1 MILKCADYLATL
13 SYTDDQGFDEE
24 LVTPYKSIPFVDD
37 GNAEFSISG
46 TAEVGETLTIAEDKA
61 DPDGTGELTYQWQ
74 SSTDNKTW
82 DDIST
87 ESTYS
92 VQADDEGKSIRSIIS
107 YKDNQGFD
115 EEIETNEIYLSS
127 IAPIIMGLSGIA
139 GDEKSELT
147 LSENTKFVG
156 TFSANETVTWSIN
169 EGGDDM
175 TQMLI
180 MTEHIRNIYK
190 DRTDSLIRGVNKIL
204 DRCALDGIVYT
215 HYLLDKGKISRTT
228 YDACELIYKKLR
240 NEYDVIFYTS
250 PDDVELVDDGERSID
265 KHFREDIIGLFD
277 MYLQYGIIE
286 KGPRVILLE
295 GTVEERLETIKSTLD
310 KLNID
315 IKI

>member
-1 MILKCADYLATL
+1 MIFSFTGAQSTGKTTLLEHLKCKNLGNHSFEFIPEVTR
-13 SYTDDQGFDEE
+13 
-24 LVTPYKSIPFVDD
+24 LVRREY
-37 GNAEFSISG
+37 
-46 TAEVGETLTIAEDKA
+46 EV
-61 DPDGTGELTYQWQ
+61 P
-74 SSTDNKTW
+74 
-82 DDIST
+82 
-87 ESTYS
+87 
-92 VQADDEGKSIRSIIS
+92 
-107 YKDNQGFD
+107 
-115 EEIETNEIYLSS
+115 
-127 IAPIIMGLSGIA
+127 
-139 GDEKSELT
+139 
-147 LSENTKFVG
+147 
-156 TFSANETVTWSIN
+156 IN

-175 TQMLI
+175 TQILI

-190 DRTDSLIRGVNKIL
+190 DRTNSLIRGVNKIL

-240 NEYDVIFYTS
+240 NEYDIIFYTS

-286 KGPRVILLE
+286 KGPRVVYLE

-310 KLNID
+310 KLNVD

>member
-1 MILKCADYLATL
+1 MIFSFTGAQSTGKTTLLEHLKCKNLGNHSFEFIPEVTR
-13 SYTDDQGFDEE
+13 
-24 LVTPYKSIPFVDD
+24 LVRREY
-37 GNAEFSISG
+37 
-46 TAEVGETLTIAEDKA
+46 EV
-61 DPDGTGELTYQWQ
+61 P
-74 SSTDNKTW
+74 
-82 DDIST
+82 
-87 ESTYS
+87 
-92 VQADDEGKSIRSIIS
+92 
-107 YKDNQGFD
+107 
-115 EEIETNEIYLSS
+115 
-127 IAPIIMGLSGIA
+127 
-139 GDEKSELT
+139 
-147 LSENTKFVG
+147 
-156 TFSANETVTWSIN
+156 IN

-190 DRTDSLIRGVNKIL
+190 GRTDSLVRGVNKIL

-286 KGPRVILLE
+286 KGPRVVYLE

-310 KLNID
+310 KLNTD

>member
-1 MILKCADYLATL
+1 MIFSFTGAQSTGKTTLLEHLKCKNLGNHSFEFIPEVTR
-13 SYTDDQGFDEE
+13 
-24 LVTPYKSIPFVDD
+24 LVRREY
-37 GNAEFSISG
+37 
-46 TAEVGETLTIAEDKA
+46 EV
-61 DPDGTGELTYQWQ
+61 P
-74 SSTDNKTW
+74 
-82 DDIST
+82 
-87 ESTYS
+87 
-92 VQADDEGKSIRSIIS
+92 
-107 YKDNQGFD
+107 
-115 EEIETNEIYLSS
+115 
-127 IAPIIMGLSGIA
+127 
-139 GDEKSELT
+139 
-147 LSENTKFVG
+147 
-156 TFSANETVTWSIN
+156 IN

-190 DRTDSLIRGVNKIL
+190 GRTDSLVRGVNKIL

-250 PDDVELVDDGERSID
+250 PDDVELVDDGERSVD

-286 KGPRVILLE
+286 KGPRVVYLE

-310 KLNID
+310 KLNTD

>member
-1 MILKCADYLATL
+1 MIFSFTGAQSTGKTTLLEHLKCKNLGNHSFEFIPEVTR
-13 SYTDDQGFDEE
+13 
-24 LVTPYKSIPFVDD
+24 LVRREY
-37 GNAEFSISG
+37 
-46 TAEVGETLTIAEDKA
+46 EV
-61 DPDGTGELTYQWQ
+61 P
-74 SSTDNKTW
+74 
-82 DDIST
+82 
-87 ESTYS
+87 
-92 VQADDEGKSIRSIIS
+92 
-107 YKDNQGFD
+107 
-115 EEIETNEIYLSS
+115 
-127 IAPIIMGLSGIA
+127 
-139 GDEKSELT
+139 
-147 LSENTKFVG
+147 
-156 TFSANETVTWSIN
+156 IN

-286 KGPRVILLE
+286 KGPRVVYLE
-295 GTVEERLETIKSTLD
+295 GTVEERLKTIKGTLD